1 MDLLFLLLLLTQRRR
16 PPAVASA
23 METPPGPPPLQRSAP
38 MPTATPVPL
47 IKPVNRLFA
56 SLDIDTTHYVFSAT
70 QLPST
75 YYMTG
80 KGPFIRLRP
89 LHRSGFGI
97 FEYPER
103 IVALYT
109 GDWDRNL
116 TFTQNL
122 NSNQSIL
129 HCRLGDSADDIAKTL
144 GVLQKKAT
152 RTTQEIE
159 IQNTA
164 QNPPPI
170 TDQVVF
176 VNDGALAGTIWGE
189 RAGNRYEP
197 MKIVDAR
204 QGNAKAHTGH
214 PFATR
219 AAAERFYA
227 DQYPGVLDQLML
239 LGQAQQSFAI
249 DLAPK
254 GRQKQ
259 ILVQSELQY
268 FAEDMFESREQQ
280 LGFLRDLYM
289 SFV

>member
-1 MDLLFLLLLLTQRRR
+1 MDLHFLLLLLARRRR
-16 PPAVASA
+16 PRAVDGAAATPA
-23 METPPGPPPLQRSAP
+23 GPPPPQRSLP
-38 MPTATPVPL
+38 MPTVTPARL

-56 SLDIDTTHYVFSAT
+56 SLDIDTTHYVFSTT

-89 LHRSGFGI
+89 LHKSGFGI

-109 GDWDRNL
+109 GRWDRDL

-122 NSNQSIL
+122 NSNQGIL
-129 HCRLGDSADDIAKTL
+129 YRMLGDSADDIARNL
-144 GVLQKKAT
+144 GLLQQVT
-152 RTTQEIE
+152 RTTEQID
-159 IQNTA
+159 IQNAA

-176 VNDGALAGTIWGE
+176 VNDGALAGTIWGG

-219 AAAERFYA
+219 EAAERFYA

-259 ILVQSELQY
+259 IVVQTELQY
-268 FAEDMFESREQQ
+268 FAEDMFESRERQ